1 MINDQWCL
9 DRPKFVPIYVLYEA
23 DEQPEFKEYKYQV
36 LWNCGCIILHQH
48 RVSSFHIYPSK
59 SYRILTYFNVII
71 EYKSFQIDFNLFS

>member
-48 RVSSFHIYPSK
+48 MASSFHI
-59 SYRILTYFNVII
+59 
-71 EYKSFQIDFNLFS
+71 